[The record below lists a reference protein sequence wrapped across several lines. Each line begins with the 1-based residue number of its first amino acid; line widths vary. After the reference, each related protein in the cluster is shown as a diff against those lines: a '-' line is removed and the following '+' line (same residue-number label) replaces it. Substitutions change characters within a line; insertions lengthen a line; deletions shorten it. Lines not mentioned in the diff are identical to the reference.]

1 MEKEKNTLKPK
12 EQIGKG
18 FNNEHWQK
26 VKKARLSP
34 PISFRADIGDYNEF
48 NELIAENKLDKQES
62 LRGMFSGYMRGEVP
76 SVKLDLIVQELTL
89 KDERINQLEE
99 KLLKTIKFLEE
110 HKSQLIDG
118 GAAKDSV
125 IVMSIN
131 AQIEQIKKDL
141 KL

>member
-76 SVKLDLIVQELTL
+76 SVKLDFMVQELTL
-89 KDERINQLEE
+89 KDERINELEFDNARLCKELTEALE
-99 KLLKTIKFLEE
+99 KIKN
-110 HKSQLIDG
+110 K
-118 GAAKDSV
+118 
-125 IVMSIN
+125 
-131 AQIEQIKKDL
+131 
-141 KL
+141 